1 MKNLTKNLLLVFL
14 TVLVAVTSLLA
25 VGCGGKKAEL
35 SFETNGVSSMEAVEV
50 KKETTYALS
59 EPAHDKTYSFE
70 GWYLTADF
78 SGSPVTEVTV
88 TEDMT
93 VYAKWEKLYA
103 LTLNLEGGSL
113 SKETTLY
120 LKKGVKISEALQ
132 GYEPTKTGYKF
143 GAWYNG
149 DKELNK
155 NLKMG
160 ETAVTL
166 TAKYKA
172 PYTVETYKQKADL
185 KGYDKTE
192 EVKYEYVGK
201 TVQAEDSLTGFSLVN
216 NENSKNSLV
225 VSDNAA
231 DNVIKAY
238 YERNKVSVYFN
249 SNNPDGSASQTVGLD
264 AYYGVET
271 DVPEASYFTFAGY
284 FLKGWAD
291 STGNLLYESNY
302 LQRKIENGKDLDS
315 FSFEKSMSL
324 YAVWERGYTDIFGG
338 VDNVFVVDTI
348 DEYGDEAKAVYLS
361 RGGFFFAGTYIDNPQ
376 SDYNIVFDINDE
388 NKLYVRIYGASYTF
402 VYGDA
407 NRKLTYNR
415 FVNGTGI
422 DKNETLEFDNYNGV
436 TYKVTTASSSESK
449 GTYLIVEDEVYGE
462 VYQLTFT
469 EGELNGSVYM
479 AYLTKYNGE
488 NVFFFRNDEDVE
500 LGKLTKYAV
509 YDGQIVSYKIYQIEF
524 DGYLTAKYY
533 NDLSDTTAYD
543 TYSYFRNDDTYTLY
557 SGETK
562 ILIKVTKENGQNVY
576 YDYNQTLDR
585 TIENADGTKLALDGL
600 CNLTYNDG
608 TKELSGVY
616 SAASSVFGG
625 YVVSAKFTNGETA
638 KFLVKSYTESSEA
651 EDEEAE
657 VKYAFTKKPVTYK
670 EYYYADNGTA
680 YLAPLI
686 VVDDEKEGWASLY
699 GYMLSL
705 TERSYAKVAEGQYV
719 ATEFSDL
726 NTGNLVVYTLTVN
739 DADRV
744 DPAPNVYELFF
755 DLTTVKTIIFSL
767 DSQTFGYSLAYWYQV
782 TDLDGSTTTL
792 FNETYKNGDETLVM
806 LGQRQVNNNALS
818 SIALY
823 TAGGE
828 VTLGITSESVTSGTT
843 KEDHYKKTSCVATFY
858 SGQSYKYFELNHED
872 NTFVTLQHAPYIAYD
887 YMGGSADG
895 TVYLSFD
902 GKGNA
907 TYTKLTLDDDKN
919 ITDTKTVQG
928 TTVDTNKVSLV
939 LQAQV
944 FKFVSNEGE
953 EELSFAFIRFT
964 NSSYVFYSAYNFQD
978 DIYGGLEYTNENGE
992 YLKLDGFGYYGAYT
1006 SSEGDEYRGY
1016 YSING
1021 NEVTLL
1027 SRTTALRYFFFK
1039 MDGKNFAVRGDEYAG
1054 SETSAYIIFDNQRMV
1069 GQYIFFDGFGN
1080 AKLFTFTTDGE
1091 GETVRNYIDE
1101 NATYTVKDGV
1111 ITVNYNDGEERTY
1124 VGKISTFTLSGSSYL
1139 SFELTRTSDIIKAYV
1154 DNSEWSVLVL
1164 DDIGGAVRYHDK
1176 GETETG
1182 TYKLIDTNLMY
1193 YVNDAGTDACIYKF
1207 DPDAGTITLCET
1219 RPYSYY
1225 SQDLDTLTFTK
1236 YGFVIEN
1243 GEFAYYYTTDKN
1255 GVTLYHYDPDGEN
1268 PNDYGFVQES
1278 FGKFDE
1284 IISYKSTDYYRHGL
1298 GNLTFNRYTDNA
1310 DKYPVQGKQI
1320 KALVFSPVGGESYV
1334 TTAKLTLAKEG
1345 AEDEVVDCYIMKD
1358 SDGMYLLYGY
1368 FKFDITLSYDGLEES
1383 NCTYA
1388 IDSMAWKNTAYA
1400 YNYISQYFYYLLFGY
1415 SPTNNYGTITFVNE
1429 YDEKGEIVN
1438 EYVEGKFGEVLGYVD
1453 SEGNAFAFDEE
1464 QKYVYDSSTGY
1475 YTVTKTMADGYE
1487 YQLIFQASSQYG
1499 ISYFMTLGF
1508 IRVENLTTDEY
1519 TVTVKRIIASDR
1531 YSAGSYWD
1539 ISLKVGDTAIAYTE
1553 AYIISAKIVS
1563 FDGGIAYVV
1572 REFDGTTGKVT
1583 KSTHYYISL
1592 TEKTDG
1598 SVEGSTNKVN
1608 LYEKAVVT
1616 KTENTV
1622 YYTEDGKYF
1631 IEVCGDNVLSLVT
1644 QTVKEKKEND
1654 TTVKTATY
1662 STSFFTSS
1670 EKTGDNAYTAKI
1682 ALKNGTETVYNLTVQ
1697 DGVLT
1702 VTKVEDV
1709 EDAA

>member
-14 TVLVAVTSLLA
+14 TVIVAATALLA

-35 SFETNGVSSMEAVEV
+35 SFETNGVSSMETVEV
-50 KKETTYALS
+50 KKETTYALT

-120 LKKGVKISEALQ
+120 LKKGVKISDALQ

-149 DKELNK
+149 DRELNK

-172 PYTVETYKQKADL
+172 PYTVETYKQNATL
-185 KGYDKTE
+185 TGYDKTE

-201 TVQAEDSLTGFSLVN
+201 TVKAEDSLTGFSLVD

-225 VSDNAA
+225 VSENAA
-231 DNVIKAY
+231 DNVVKAY
-238 YERNKVSVYFN
+238 YDRNKVSVYFN

-271 DVPEASYFTFAGY
+271 NVPEASYFTFAGY

-291 STGNLLYESNY
+291 STGNLLYESNF
-302 LQRKIENGKDLDS
+302 LQRKIQNNNELDS

-338 VDNVFVVDTI
+338 VDNVFVVDTK
-348 DEYGDEAKAVYLS
+348 DEYGDDVKVVYLS
-361 RGGFFFAGTYIDNPQ
+361 RGGFFFEGTYVNTP
-376 SDYNIVFDINDE
+376 DYNIVFDISEE
-388 NKLYVRIYGASYTF
+388 NKLFVKTYAASYTF
-402 VYGDA
+402 VYADS
-407 NRKLTYNR
+407 NRNSTYSR

-436 TYKVTTASSSESK
+436 TYKVITASLSQSTGE
-449 GTYLIVEDEVYGE
+449 YIVLEDEVYGE
-462 VYQLTFT
+462 VYQITFT
-469 EGELNGSVYM
+469 EGELAGSVYM
-479 AYLTKYNGE
+479 AYLTQYEKN
-488 NVFFFRNDEDVE
+488 NVFVFRNDEDVE

-509 YDGQIVSYKIYQIEF
+509 YDGQLVSYKIYQVEF

-533 NDLSDTTAYD
+533 TDLSDATVYE
-543 TYSYFRNDDTYTLY
+543 TYSYFRNDDTYTLR
-557 SGETK
+557 SNQTQ
-562 ILIKVTKENGQNVY
+562 IVIKVTKENGQNVY

-585 TIENADGTKLALDGL
+585 TIENADGTKLTLDGL
-600 CNLTYNDG
+600 RNLTYNDG
-608 TKELSGVY
+608 TKELSGIY
-616 SAASSVFGG
+616 STTSSVFGG
-625 YVVSAKFTNGETA
+625 YIVSAKFDNGSTS
-638 KFLVKSYTESSEA
+638 KFLVKSYTESSEM
-651 EDEEAE
+651 EGEEAV
-657 VKYAFTKKPVTYK
+657 VKYSFTKKLDTYK

-699 GYMLSL
+699 GYMLLSL
-705 TERSYAKVAEGQYV
+705 TERTYAKVAEGQYI
-719 ATEFSDL
+719 AKEFSDL
-726 NTGNLVVYTLTVN
+726 NTGDLVVYTLTVN

-755 DLTTVKTIIFSL
+755 DLTTVKTIVFSL

-782 TDLDGSTTTL
+782 TDLEGNTTTL
-792 FNETYKNGDETLVM
+792 FNESYKNGDETLVM

-823 TAGGE
+823 TKGGE
-828 VTLGITSESVTSGTT
+828 VTLGITSESVTSGTS
-843 KEDHYKKTSCVATFY
+843 KEDHYKQTSCVATFFNGKTY
-858 SGQSYKYFELNHED
+858 QYLELNHED
-872 NTFVTLQHAPYIAYD
+872 NTFVTLQHAPYVAYD
-887 YMGGSADG
+887 YMGGNADG
-895 TVYLSFD
+895 TVYISFD

-907 TYTKLTLDDDKN
+907 TYTKVTLDEDKKV
-919 ITDTKTVQG
+919 TDTKTIQG
-928 TTVDTNKVSLV
+928 KAVDTNKVSLV
-939 LQAQV
+939 LAVPV

-964 NSSYVFYSAYNFQD
+964 NSNYVFYSTYNFKD
-978 DIYGGLEYTNENGE
+978 EVYGGLEYTNGNGE

-1006 SSEGDEYRGY
+1006 SAEGDEYRGY
-1016 YSING
+1016 YEING
-1021 NEVTLL
+1021 NEVSLL
-1027 SRTTALRYFFFK
+1027 SLTTVRRYFFFK
-1039 MDGKNFAVRGDEYAG
+1039 MDGNNFSVRGDEYAG
-1054 SETSAYIIFDNQRMV
+1054 SDTSAYIIFDNQRMV

-1080 AKLFTFTTDGE
+1080 AKLFTFTTNDE
-1091 GETVRNYIDE
+1091 GESVRKYIDE

-1124 VGKISTFTLSGSSYL
+1124 VGKISTFALSGNNYL

-1164 DDIGGAVRYHDK
+1164 DDIGRAVRYHDK

-1182 TYKLIDTNLMY
+1182 TYKLITETLMY

-1207 DPDAGTITLCET
+1207 DPQNGTITLCET

-1225 SQDLDTLTFTK
+1225 SQDLDTLTFTT

-1243 GEFAYYYTTDKN
+1243 GEFAYYYTADK
-1255 GVTLYHYDPDGEN
+1255 GDVTLYHYDPDGEN
-1268 PNDYGFVQES
+1268 PNDYGFVKEN
-1278 FGKFDE
+1278 FGKLDTT
-1284 IISYKSTDYYRHGL
+1284 ISYKSTDYYRHGL
-1298 GNLTFNRYTDNA
+1298 GSLTFNRYADNA

-1320 KALVFSPVGGESYV
+1320 KALEFSPVGGESYV
-1334 TTAKLTLAKEG
+1334 TTAKVTLAKEG
-1345 AEDEVVDCYIMKD
+1345 EKDDVKECYVVKD
-1358 SDGMYLLYGY
+1358 ADGMHLLYDN
-1368 FKFDITLSYDGLEES
+1368 FKFDITLHYDGLEES
-1383 NCTYA
+1383 NCTYV
-1388 IDSMAWKNTAYA
+1388 IDSMAWGNTAYA
-1400 YNYISQYFYYLLFGY
+1400 YGYISQYFYYLLFGY
-1415 SPTNNYGTITFVNE
+1415 APANNYGTISFINE
-1429 YDEKGEIVN
+1429 YNEKGEVVK
-1438 EYVEGKFGEVLGYVD
+1438 EYATAKLGEILGYVD
-1453 SEGNAFAFDEE
+1453 SEGNAFTFDEE
-1464 QKYVYDSSTGY
+1464 QEYKYDSSTGY

-1487 YQLIFQASSQYG
+1487 YQLIFQTSTQYG
-1499 ISYFMTLGF
+1499 ISYFMTLAF
-1508 IRVENLTTDEY
+1508 VRVENLVTDDY
-1519 TVTVKRIIASDR
+1519 TVTVKRVIASDR
-1531 YSAGSYWD
+1531 YTVGSYWD
-1539 ISLKVGDTAIAYTE
+1539 ISLKVGETTVAYTE
-1553 AYIISAKIVS
+1553 AYIISTKIVS

-1583 KSTHYYISL
+1583 KSTHYYIAL

-1622 YYTEDGKYF
+1622 YYTEDGKSF

-1644 QTVKEKKEND
+1644 QTVKEKKDGD
-1654 TTVKTATY
+1654 TTIKTASY
-1662 STSFFTSS
+1662 QTSFFTSS

-1697 DGVLT
+1697 DGVLK
-1702 VTKVEDV
+1702 VTKVEDT
-1709 EDAA
+1709 EETA